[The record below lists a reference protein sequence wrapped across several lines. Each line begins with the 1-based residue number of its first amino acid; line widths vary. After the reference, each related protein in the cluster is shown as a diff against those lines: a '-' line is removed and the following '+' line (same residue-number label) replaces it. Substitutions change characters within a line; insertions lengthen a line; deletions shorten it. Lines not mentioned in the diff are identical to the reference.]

1 MIKATMYLIG
11 IRENECGKVDG
22 VNDDLEAKK
31 ARNKSLM
38 TCCNICVTTV
48 KIDMKR

>member
-1 MIKATMYLIG
+1 MNAEKSM
-11 IRENECGKVDG
+11 VDG
-22 VNDDLEAKK
+22 VNDITLVDDLEAKK
-31 ARNKSLM
+31 AQNKSLM